1 MNSLV
6 TSRLGACLFVCLLA
20 AAPTRAADRPFVVA
34 SQGDAFIA
42 HQAGSD
48 RWSIGSANLE
58 LVVGFDANR
67 SLTFQRLFSP
77 STGRAWEIAQAPA
90 FTITAGTERVTL
102 TSSGAVTLVSAIPE
116 TTEHGVTL
124 TFTFEHRAQ
133 RLLFTRVLS
142 CYPGSPTIES
152 WARIVSSGGDGTT
165 LSDLVAWDMTMPL
178 GNVRWL
184 GGLRGDSAKIGRA
197 HV

>member
-77 STGRAWEIAQAPA
+77 PPAAPGRSRRRRRSPSRR
-90 FTITAGTERVTL
+90 GP
-102 TSSGAVTLVSAIPE
+102 SA
-116 TTEHGVTL
+116 
-124 TFTFEHRAQ
+124 
-133 RLLFTRVLS
+133 
-142 CYPGSPTIES
+142 
-152 WARIVSSGGDGTT
+152 
-165 LSDLVAWDMTMPL
+165 
-178 GNVRWL
+178 
-184 GGLRGDSAKIGRA
+184 
-197 HV
+197 